1 MGVEMAKSKHTFAKR
16 QREMEKK
23 LKAEEKRARR
33 HKKKEE
39 SYATTDILDKDQSTA
54 EATEIVEKR

>member
-1 MGVEMAKSKHTFAKR
+1 MAKSKHTFAKR

-39 SYATTDILDKDQSTA
+39 ADTTDTADEAEGTVDAGQVVAKDNL
-54 EATEIVEKR
+54 

>member
-1 MGVEMAKSKHTFAKR
+1 MAKSKHTFAKR

-33 HKKKEE
+33 HKKKGE
-39 SYATTDILDKDQSTA
+39 SAPTTDALDKDQSTV
-54 EATEIVEKR
+54 EASEIVEKI